1 MANDEHDERTG
12 AIRGAAGEAAGFSQ
26 PDAASEAAGLPQPG
40 AAGEAA
46 GLPQPGAAGEAA
58 SCSQSGAAGEAA
70 SRLHPGAA
78 GEAIADAS
86 ASATLH
92 GAGPASVT
100 PMRDADVPVLPHPR
114 MPLSQRAKIFI
125 PFDPLKGYQ
134 EALREKE
141 REAEARMNERIH
153 IDDPA

>member
-1 MANDEHDERTG
+1 
-12 AIRGAAGEAAGFSQ
+12 
-26 PDAASEAAGLPQPG
+26 
-40 AAGEAA
+40 
-46 GLPQPGAAGEAA
+46 
-58 SCSQSGAAGEAA
+58 
-70 SRLHPGAA
+70 
-78 GEAIADAS
+78 
-86 ASATLH
+86 
-92 GAGPASVT
+92 
-100 PMRDADVPVLPHPR
+100 MRDAEAPVLPHPR